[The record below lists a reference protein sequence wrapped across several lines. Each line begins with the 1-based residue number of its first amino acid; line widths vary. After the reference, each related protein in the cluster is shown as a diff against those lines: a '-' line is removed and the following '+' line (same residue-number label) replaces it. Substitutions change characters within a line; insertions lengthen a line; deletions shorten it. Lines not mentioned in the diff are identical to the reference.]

1 MFVIQLAIGKDDLG
15 FIDNTQSTMIF
26 ESSTIN
32 CTSHTARRLV
42 RHGPKAGLITL
53 ANTPRS
59 LIIATTYVQTGFEL
73 CEERRRQPF
82 GEDIHIL
89 RLSQYMQDR

>member
-53 ANTPRS
+53 ANTPPQS
-59 LIIATTYVQTGFEL
+59 DH
-73 CEERRRQPF
+73 QPPHTF
-82 GEDIHIL
+82 RLDLNSVKSEDGSPL
-89 RLSQYMQDR
+89 VKMYAYRVEVGT